1 MKVSDLINILS
12 QFDPE
17 REVRIAQPQ
26 HDYWHST
33 AAVDI
38 NEFDIGLVNV
48 QHSDYFRADV
58 IADESDYEDEELKEV
73 VLLG

>member
-12 QFDPE
+12 QFNPDQ
-17 REVRIAQPQ
+17 EVRIAQPQ

-48 QHSDYFRADV
+48 QYSDYFRADV
-58 IADESDYEDEELKEV
+58 IKDESDYEDEELKEV